1 MRSVIVVLTALM
13 FVLAG
18 CNTASPVQPATE
30 ALSPATLASSMTPT
44 QQAASSRSGG
54 GSLCAINEVGLG
66 TNGYIAL
73 TNFTD
78 QPASL
83 GGLLLCQ
90 GAKCF
95 ALPDV
100 AVTPNSTVR
109 VALGDGT
116 GFDGVVAKGA
126 TIGELRPPDGELAL
140 YASQN
145 VKDPKAML
153 VYLEWG
159 STPHEDTQA
168 AIDAG
173 LWIKGSYA
181 PSARDAT
188 RLFRQDSGLWL
199 FDAK

>member
-1 MRSVIVVLTALM
+1 MRPIVVALM
-13 FVLAG
+13 TLMLTLAG
-18 CNTASPVQPATE
+18 CASS
-30 ALSPATLASSMTPT
+30 SPAKIATQTPNQATLESSVTPT
-44 QQAASSRSGG
+44 QQAASSRSGS
-54 GSLCAINEVGLG
+54 GSLFAIDEVGVG
-66 TNGYIAL
+66 PDGYVAL

-83 GGLLLCQ
+83 GGLFLCQ

-100 AVTPNSTVR
+100 TVAPKATVR
-109 VALGDGT
+109 VASGNGAGL
-116 GFDGVVAKGA
+116 DGVVATGA
-126 TIGELRPPDGELAL
+126 TFGELRPSDGEVAL

-159 STPHEDTQA
+159 STPHEGTQV

-181 PSARDAT
+181 PSVKNAT
-188 RLFRQDSGLWL
+188 RLFRQDTGLWL